1 MDGGTWSES
10 APTYYDYGQAPASF
24 LVEFGSRR
32 AFIYVLEIVAQV
44 LALTTLA
51 RRLPE
56 RWLAFIDN
64 VAGQW
69 ALIPRAMAGTPRPGG
84 VLVPGRGDGLAA

>member
-1 MDGGTWSES
+1 MVRVGAE
-10 APTYYDYGQAPASF
+10 TYYDYGQAPASF

-56 RWLAFIDN
+56 
-64 VAGQW
+64 
-69 ALIPRAMAGTPRPGG
+69 AMAGVHR
-84 VLVPGRGDGLAA
+84 